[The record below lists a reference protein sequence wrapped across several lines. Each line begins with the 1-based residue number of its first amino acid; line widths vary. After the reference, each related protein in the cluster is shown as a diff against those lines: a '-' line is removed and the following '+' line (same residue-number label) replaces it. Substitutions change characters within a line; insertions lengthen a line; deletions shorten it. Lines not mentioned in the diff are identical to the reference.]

1 MPWSVHM
8 SGRFASLRGPS
19 GISRFAPRA
28 RIARL
33 AALALGL
40 VGFGA
45 RAGIVSTTAPLP
57 TPSSPAGAPP
67 AAVSSASA
75 PVSHG
80 PVPKVPFH
88 AAHAAV
94 ASDHPLASAAGAAVL
109 KAGGNAVDAACAT
122 ALALGVLHPEASGIG
137 GGGFALVYVAKE
149 KKVHALDFR
158 ERAPAAVTAARFLKD
173 GKAVPGLSK
182 EGGLAVAVP
191 GEVAGLG
198 EMVKRWGKRP
208 FGACVDPAQKLA
220 ARGAP
225 ASWRLAQALAALTK
239 EPPPADAA
247 FAKMFVGPNVKVPK
261 EKDIYKR
268 PELAATLAKL
278 RAGGPAAFYKGP
290 IAAEIV
296 KAVTAAGGVM
306 TADDL
311 ASYAPTERAPLE
323 MSHRGLRVVTMPPP
337 SSGGVALLETLGI
350 LDALY
355 PKASDLPA
363 EGASSPLYLQALAE
377 AFKHAFAD
385 RARFLGDPDFV
396 TIDVAKLTS
405 AAYAAELAK
414 RVSPG
419 AVLPSDAYGSLGS
432 PPKQPP
438 KDGGTT
444 HLVVIDA
451 AGNAVSLTTTVNLS
465 FGAHLVAGKTGIVLN
480 NEMDDF
486 VMQVGVPNAF
496 GLIGNEQN
504 AVAPKK
510 RPLSSMTPT
519 LVMDGDKVKIAVG
532 GAGGPTIITAT
543 TEVLLDVVDWKMDA
557 QAAVVAPRIHAQWF
571 PDFVGVEP
579 ALPPA
584 TIKALERS
592 GQKIKPAPMIGKVN
606 VLVRTDR
613 GLDAAS
619 EPRSPSGPAGY

>member
-1 MPWSVHM
+1 VAF
-8 SGRFASLRGPS
+8 GLLVLFGAAARADGPT
-19 GISRFAPRA
+19 PRA
-28 RIARL
+28 P
-33 AALALGL
+33 AAAP
-40 VGFGA
+40 
-45 RAGIVSTTAPLP
+45 PLP
-57 TPSSPAGAPP
+57 AAAPPP

-75 PVSHG
+75 PISHG
-80 PVPKVPFH
+80 PVPKEPLHV
-88 AAHAAV
+88 AHAAV

-109 KAGGNAVDAACAT
+109 KAGGNAIDAACAT

-158 ERAPAAVTAARFLKD
+158 ERAPAGITPAKFLKD
-173 GKAVPGLSK
+173 GKAVPALSK

-208 FGACVDPAQKLA
+208 FSACVDPAQRLA
-220 ARGAP
+220 AKGAP
-225 ASWRLAQALAALTK
+225 ASWRLAQAIAALGK
-239 EPPPADAA
+239 EPPPADPV
-247 FAKMFVGPNVKVPK
+247 FSKMFAGPNMPK
-261 EKDIYKR
+261 EKDVFKR

-296 KAVTAAGGVM
+296 KAVDGAGGVM
-306 TADDL
+306 TAEDL
-311 ASYAPTERAPLE
+311 ASYAPVERVPLE
-323 MSHRGLRVVTMPPP
+323 AAHRGLRVLTMPPP
-337 SSGGVALLETLGI
+337 SSGGVALIETLGI
-350 LDALY
+350 LDARWPTL
-355 PKASDLPA
+355 ADLPK
-363 EGASSPLYLQALAE
+363 EGASSPAYLHTLAE

-385 RARFLGDPDFV
+385 RARYLGDPDFV
-396 TIDVAKLTS
+396 SVDVPKLTS
-405 AAYAAELAK
+405 TAYAATLAK
-414 RVSPG
+414 RITPG
-419 AVLPSDAYGSLGS
+419 GVLPSDAYGSLG
-432 PPKQPP
+432 PPVAPP

-444 HLVVIDA
+444 HLAVIDA

-465 FGAHLVAGKTGIVLN
+465 FGARLVAGKTGIVLN
-480 NEMDDF
+480 NQMDDF
-486 VMQVGVPNAF
+486 VIQVGVPNAF

-519 LVMDGDKVKIAVG
+519 IVMDSDKVRVVVG

-571 PDFVGVEP
+571 PDAVGAEP

-584 TIKALERS
+584 TVTALGRT
-592 GQKIKPAPMIGKVN
+592 GQKVRPVPMIGKVN
-606 VLVRTDR
+606 VLVRTDN
-613 GLDAAS
+613 GIDAAS

>member
-1 MPWSVHM
+1 VCWCLSTLAGAALGWLAWPTLAGVSA
-8 SGRFASLRGPS
+8 RADGP
-19 GISRFAPRA
+19 APAA
-28 RIARL
+28 RPVLL
-33 AALALGL
+33 AA
-40 VGFGA
+40 
-45 RAGIVSTTAPLP
+45 
-57 TPSSPAGAPP
+57 PSSPAPASASPSTAAPAPGAPAAAPPTASVLVPPGP
-67 AAVSSASA
+67 AAKE
-75 PVSHG
+75 PM
-80 PVPKVPFH
+80 H

-94 ASDHPLASAAGAAVL
+94 ASDHPLASAAGAGLL

-158 ERAPAAVTAARFLKD
+158 ERAPAAITPGKFLKD
-173 GKAVPGLSK
+173 GKAVPALSK

-198 EMVKRWGKRP
+198 EMVKRWGKKP
-208 FGACVDPAQKLA
+208 FSACVDPAQRLA
-220 ARGAP
+220 AKGAP
-225 ASWRLAQALAALTK
+225 ASWRLPQVLAAIAK
-239 EPPPADAA
+239 EPAPADPV
-247 FAKMFVGPNVKVPK
+247 FAKMFLGPGMPK
-261 EKDIYKR
+261 EGEIFKR

-278 RAGGPAAFYKGP
+278 RAGGPGAFYKGP

-296 KAVTAAGGVM
+296 KAVDAAGGVM
-306 TADDL
+306 TAEDL
-311 ASYAPTERAPLE
+311 ATYAPVERAPLE
-323 MSHRGLRVVTMPPP
+323 TTHRGLRVLTMPPP
-337 SSGGVALLETLGI
+337 SSGGVALVETLGI
-350 LDALY
+350 LDARWPTL
-355 PKASDLPA
+355 ADLPK
-363 EGASSPLYLQALAE
+363 EGAASPAYLHTLAE

-385 RARFLGDPDFV
+385 RARYLGDPDFV
-396 TIDVAKLTS
+396 SVDVPKLTS
-405 AAYAAELAK
+405 AAYAAGLAK
-414 RVSPG
+414 RITPG
-419 AVLPSDAYGSLGS
+419 AVLPSDAYGSLG
-432 PPKQPP
+432 PRAAPP

-451 AGNAVSLTTTVNLS
+451 AGNAVSLTTTINLS
-465 FGAHLVAGKTGIVLN
+465 FGARLVAGKTGIVLN
-480 NEMDDF
+480 NQMDDF
-486 VMQVGVPNAF
+486 VIQVGVPNAF

-519 LVMDGDKVKIAVG
+519 LVMDRDKVRVAVG

-571 PDFVGVEP
+571 PDVVGAEP

-584 TIKALERS
+584 TVAALGRT
-592 GQKIKPAPMIGKVN
+592 GQKIRPAPMIGKVN
-606 VLVRTDR
+606 VLVRTDK
-613 GLDAAS
+613 GIDAAS